1 MKRRVR
7 SHGGARKEAPQALA
21 APSDPAAFDA
31 QDDGSGPPETPRH
44 TADVERDET
53 GLASRWVP
61 AWVTEIFAADLR
73 SLAAL
78 RIVLAVIVLA
88 DLSGRSGNLLAHY
101 TEEGVLPTRILLA
114 EPGMTWRA
122 SLNFINDTLFV
133 QALLFGITALAA
145 VALLVGYRTRLVTVV
160 VWVLMLSIQVRNP
173 FVTTGA
179 DVLLRL
185 LLFWSIFLPL
195 GAWWS
200 LDSRREMTLPR
211 VSMRFVSMA
220 TVGLFL
226 QIAFMYWFTAILKSG
241 PEWRVDGSALYYA
254 FAAEQYSGTLGP
266 YLLQFP
272 TLLTVLTFVALG
284 IEAFAPF
291 LLFCP
296 IATGP
301 VRTVGVLL
309 IMSLQIGILLTM
321 WIWFF
326 PWLGAFCMVCFLPSW
341 FWDRVIPRLR
351 AVFPMHLSLTERFQD
366 AAARIAQPWSA
377 PRWARLVRWGSGGQ
391 PAFAGMAAS
400 TAANQWQV
408 HPARL
413 RMPGA
418 PRALSSTDAPPRIG
432 GSSLP
437 ANLLALCFLVYVFLI
452 NLATVSDYTIPAS
465 IRPFRELLGLRQTWN
480 MFSPTV
486 KQTDW
491 YVIPGTLK
499 DGSQVDL
506 LAPIIDRNPDLAKPV
521 FWDKPPNVRATFRDM
536 YWRKYLVGLRDDETE
551 NRRLYFGKYICRTW
565 NGWHPDGP
573 LQLQSFDILVFEE
586 GILPE
591 GQRETPTQEVLWT
604 HRCV

>member
-1 MKRRVR
+1 
-7 SHGGARKEAPQALA
+7 
-21 APSDPAAFDA
+21 
-31 QDDGSGPPETPRH
+31 
-44 TADVERDET
+44 VEQGET
-53 GLASRWVP
+53 GHGSRWIP

-78 RIVLAVIVLA
+78 RIVLAVIVLI
-88 DLSGRSGNLLAHY
+88 DLAGRSGNLLAHY
-101 TEEGVLPTRILLA
+101 TDDGVLPIRILLA

-122 SLNFINDTLFV
+122 SLNFMSGTLVV

-145 VALLVGYRTRLVTVV
+145 AALLVGYRTRLATVI

-200 LDSRREMTLPR
+200 LDSRRETTSRP
-211 VSMRFVSMA
+211 VAMRFLSMA
-220 TVGLFL
+220 TAGLFL
-226 QIAFMYWFTAILKSG
+226 QIAFMYWFTAMLKSG

-254 FAAEQYSGTLGP
+254 FAAEQYSGTLGH

-272 TLLTVLTFVALG
+272 SQLTVLTFAAIG

-321 WIWFF
+321 WIWLF

-351 AVFPMHLSLTERFQD
+351 AVFPTHFRLAQRLQA
-366 AAARIAQPWSA
+366 AAARTTQGWSA
-377 PRWARLVRWGSGGQ
+377 PRWARLVRWGSEGQ
-391 PAFAGMAAS
+391 PAFAGPAAI
-400 TAANQWQV
+400 TAAPQWQV

-413 RMPGA
+413 RMPQA
-418 PRALSSTDAPPRIG
+418 PRTLPSTDVAPRVG

-437 ANLLALCFLVYVFLI
+437 TNLLALGFLVYVFLI
-452 NLATVSDYTIPAS
+452 NLATVSEYTEPGYTQS
-465 IRPFRELLGLRQTWN
+465 LSQLLGLRQKWD
-480 MFSPTV
+480 MFAPWPL
-486 KQTDW
+486 KQTEW
-491 YVIPGTLK
+491 YVVPGTLD

-506 LAPIIDRNPDLAKPV
+506 LAPVIYRNPDLAKPV
-521 FWDKPPNVRATFRDM
+521 SWDKPSDVRATFRDM
-536 YWRKYLVGLRDDETE
+536 YWRKYLGALKDDDAE
-551 NRRLYFGKYICRTW
+551 NRRVYFGKYVCRTW
-565 NGWHPDGP
+565 NAWHPDGP
-573 LQLQSFDILVFEE
+573 LHLQTFDLLVFRE
-586 GILPE
+586 ITLPE
-591 GQRETPTQEVLWT
+591 GQRETPKQEVLWT
-604 HRCV
+604 HTCE